1 MEGRWASAEGCC
13 RSLLAR
19 SPLPGHRD
27 RSTCMRRSSRAAA
40 AGTRGRRSGHVSRR
54 NTTPRRCHVSA
65 GASYVSSARIHTPA
79 PSCDVWMMHTGGV
92 VDWPAK
98 STDAELLVAAGRD
111 PNAFG
116 GLYDRHAASV
126 LRWALRS
133 GLSEADALDLVSE
146 VFARAWIHRRRFHD
160 PGDGN
165 AAPWLFGIAR
175 HLLASHRRSG
185 RIEQRARRRLRIP
198 LPEADH
204 SEAVVDRIDARAK
217 REALDRALAGLPRS
231 HASAVRLRVI
241 EGLGYPDIASQL
253 GCTEPTARKW
263 VSLGLRSLRTT
274 MEVSS

>member
-1 MEGRWASAEGCC
+1 
-13 RSLLAR
+13 
-19 SPLPGHRD
+19 
-27 RSTCMRRSSRAAA
+27 
-40 AGTRGRRSGHVSRR
+40 
-54 NTTPRRCHVSA
+54 
-65 GASYVSSARIHTPA
+65 
-79 PSCDVWMMHTGGV
+79 MMHTGGV

-175 HLLASHRRSG
+175 HSSRHIEGAAGSSNEPGGGSGSPCPKPTTARRWSTVSTPVRNVRRS
-185 RIEQRARRRLRIP
+185 IERWP
-198 LPEADH
+198 
-204 SEAVVDRIDARAK
+204 
-217 REALDRALAGLPRS
+217 
-231 HASAVRLRVI
+231 
-241 EGLGYPDIASQL
+241 GYPGATPPPCGS
-253 GCTEPTARKW
+253 E
-263 VSLGLRSLRTT
+263 
-274 MEVSS
+274 